1 MKTAPA
7 TLIQWDDTITS
18 MVIILS
24 GPPGSGKSTVG
35 EALALKFP
43 QSASFSTDTIR
54 QFIKG
59 GNIAPWEVG
68 EKAEKQMK
76 LGDDIVQDIMKR
88 YINSEYIVI
97 LDGIYGDEDIEKYKN
112 LFGEVRGFL
121 LLPSLDVLK
130 ERDSSR
136 EESKRVPHRIEPL
149 HEHFSS
155 KQHQLFETIDNSNQT
170 VAETVDSIWKK
181 LR

>member
-97 LDGIYGDEDIEKYKN
+97 LDGIYGDEEIYVTLNPNAD
-112 LFGEVRGFL
+112 L
-121 LLPSLDVLK
+121 
-130 ERDSSR
+130 
-136 EESKRVPHRIEPL
+136 
-149 HEHFSS
+149 SS
-155 KQHQLFETIDNSNQT
+155 KATIAALEIDKIIDNEYLYNIPVHSAMTLENEQGYP
-170 VAETVDSIWKK
+170 DK
-181 LR
+181 